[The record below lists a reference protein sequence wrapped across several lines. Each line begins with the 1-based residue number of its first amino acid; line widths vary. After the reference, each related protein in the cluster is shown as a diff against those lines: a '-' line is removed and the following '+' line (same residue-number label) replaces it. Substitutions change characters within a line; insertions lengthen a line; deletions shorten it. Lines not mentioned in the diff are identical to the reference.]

1 MNYHPST
8 HTPLTFHDRTQ
19 AFLDGGDSPRDYLE
33 RCLDTIARREP
44 VVQGWVVLNEAGAR
58 EAAAASARRY
68 REGRPLSAI
77 DGMPVGIKDLIETRD
92 MPTQMGSPAY
102 TGNFPKRD
110 SAVVRAL
117 REAGAIVLGKTVT
130 TALGFLDPGPTTNA
144 FDPERTPGG
153 SSSGSGAVVG
163 ANMVPV
169 AVGSQ
174 LVGSMLRPASFNAN
188 WVLKPTYGGMNRGER
203 QGFSQSH
210 VGIHAGCAQDMWT
223 TSIEIVR
230 RVGGDPGHPGL
241 YGEAAPPAGRKPARL
256 AVLETEGWERLDA
269 ASRAAFEAALE
280 RIAGQG
286 VRIVRR
292 ADCSLVDGLERAIAQ
307 AGALSMRLISWEHHW
322 SLKNMAEQ
330 HPGTLGPSLVRQLEL
345 GQAMTLERY
354 RHDMLEREAAR
365 QRLAALAT
373 QCDALVSLAS
383 SGPAPRIADL
393 RGTPYPTGDYSFSC
407 VSSLLG
413 APAISVPA
421 LGVDGMPVGLQVIG
435 QPHGDEQV
443 TAIGR
448 WLHALL
454 AAPR

>member
-1 MNYHPST
+1 
-8 HTPLTFHDRTQ
+8 
-19 AFLDGGDSPRDYLE
+19 
-33 RCLDTIARREP
+33 
-44 VVQGWVVLNEAGAR
+44 
-58 EAAAASARRY
+58 
-68 REGRPLSAI
+68 
-77 DGMPVGIKDLIETRD
+77 
-92 MPTQMGSPAY
+92 
-102 TGNFPKRD
+102 
-110 SAVVRAL
+110 
-117 REAGAIVLGKTVT
+117 
-130 TALGFLDPGPTTNA
+130 
-144 FDPERTPGG
+144 
-153 SSSGSGAVVG
+153 
-163 ANMVPV
+163 
-169 AVGSQ
+169 
-174 LVGSMLRPASFNAN
+174 
-188 WVLKPTYGGMNRGER
+188 
-203 QGFSQSH
+203 
-210 VGIHAGCAQDMWT
+210 
-223 TSIEIVR
+223 
-230 RVGGDPGHPGL
+230 
-241 YGEAAPPAGRKPARL
+241 
-256 AVLETEGWERLDA
+256 
-269 ASRAAFEAALE
+269 
-280 RIAGQG
+280 
-286 VRIVRR
+286 
-292 ADCSLVDGLERAIAQ
+292 
-307 AGALSMRLISWEHHW
+307 ISWEHHW

-454 AAPR
+454 A